1 MLQNSIPQD
10 CNDLFSIL
18 YDFSKISLND
28 CQYIGGIEMKEDN
41 IVFYQALE
49 PVVRNYIELYQS
61 IICLTENGF
70 TNCAMDL
77 WRSFFEHSI
86 IINFIIEN
94 GVNVAEAY
102 VKNFQEA
109 SNSDHNH
116 ICNYDWALAAQCFDG
131 QEEITFKMIYDKTS
145 IRWNLIK
152 LGELYNMLTSQLVNG
167 AAAGITMEFKGVATP
182 ITATIPLL
190 YETMR
195 KFTALFDDK
204 ETKKYLRKWDAL
216 IKKYCDEIALYME
229 QDTLIKPIHAK

>member
-1 MLQNSIPQD
+1 MMQNSEPQVY
-10 CNDLFSIL
+10 NELFSIL
-18 YDFSKISLND
+18 YDFSKTSLGD
-28 CQYIGGIEMKEDN
+28 CQCIGGLDMKEDN

-70 TNCAMDL
+70 INCAMNL

-94 GVNVAEAY
+94 GVDVAEAY
-102 VKNFQEA
+102 VKSIKDISGNR
-109 SNSDHNH
+109 HN
-116 ICNYDWALAAQCFDG
+116 ICNYSWALAAASLSQE
-131 QEEITFKMIYDKTS
+131 EEITFKMIYDKTS

-152 LGELYNMLTSQLVNG
+152 LGDLYNRMTAQLVNG
-167 AAAGITMEFKGVATP
+167 TTAGVSIDFEGMVVP

-195 KFTALFDDK
+195 KFTALFDDN
-204 ETKKYLRKWDAL
+204 ETKKYLKKWDIL
-216 IKKYCDEIALYME
+216 IKKYCEEISSFVVA
-229 QDTLIKPIHAK
+229 